1 MRTSPAGGTVGAMTR
16 GTDDERVPGTDDGSA
31 RPSDNA
37 LARRAG
43 LGDRA
48 AFEELFARLFPAT
61 LRYAT
66 RLLDGDERSAEDAVQ
81 DAWITAWRALP
92 DFEGRS
98 KVQTWLFTI
107 VQREVYRRRRRTRPL
122 AVDDRILEPLG
133 RDDADRLGA
142 ARRIDPEEEA
152 ELGDLWRTLD
162 LALGELPW
170 TQRAAW
176 TLRELEGF
184 SYAEIAQV
192 LDTTPTVV
200 RGQLHRARRSLAIRM
215 EQWR

>member
-1 MRTSPAGGTVGAMTR
+1 MTR

-133 RDDADRLGA
+133 RDDADRHQAERDHEVQEPANHPSSLASPGVRAVAPRHPGSATSVTSPVTA
-142 ARRIDPEEEA
+142 ARQPNTSRLTFCQP
-152 ELGDLWRTLD
+152 
-162 LALGELPW
+162 
-170 TQRAAW
+170 QRRKVASVA
-176 TLRELEGF
+176 
-184 SYAEIAQV
+184 
-192 LDTTPTVV
+192 P
-200 RGQLHRARRSLAIRM
+200 
-215 EQWR
+215 

>member
-1 MRTSPAGGTVGAMTR
+1 LGRSRPRPAPVRASGAPPA
-16 GTDDERVPGTDDGSA
+16 EPA
-31 RPSDNA
+31 ASDNV

-66 RLLDGDERSAEDAVQ
+66 RLLDGDERTAEDAVQ
-81 DAWITAWRALP
+81 DAWVKAWRALP

-107 VQREVYRRRRRTRPL
+107 VQREAYERRRRVRPL
-122 AVDDRILEPLG
+122 AVDDQILEPLSRG
-133 RDDADRLGA
+133 GEASLGS
-142 ARRIDPEEEA
+142 ARRTDPESEA
-152 ELGDLWRTLD
+152 MYGDLWRTLT

-184 SYAEIAQV
+184 SYAEIASI

-200 RGQLHRARRSLAIRM
+200 RGQLHRARRTLAIRM